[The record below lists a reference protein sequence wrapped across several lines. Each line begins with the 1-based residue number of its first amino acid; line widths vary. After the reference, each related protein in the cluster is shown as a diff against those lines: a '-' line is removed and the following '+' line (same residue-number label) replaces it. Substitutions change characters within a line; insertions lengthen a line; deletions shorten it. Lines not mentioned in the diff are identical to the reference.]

1 MDTCKKRERE
11 NRYPYNHENRRKG
24 TRGNGE
30 RKKKIEVAQQLVQT
44 RNSARG
50 ESDDRFVFRYVI
62 LYESGY
68 NRFKRGKNK
77 VCCRLIPK
85 VICLLTNAG
94 QTYRN
99 LDIPKT
105 F

>member
-1 MDTCKKRERE
+1 MATVSEKK
-11 NRYPYNHENRRKG
+11 N
-24 TRGNGE
+24 
-30 RKKKIEVAQQLVQT
+30 IEVAQQLVQT

-68 NRFKRGKNK
+68 HRFKRGKNK

-99 LDIPKT
+99 FDIPKT
-105 F
+105 FCASPLLTIRPHCF